1 MQFEVRALSP
11 DNRLQTLTVDAVDA
25 LAARRD
31 VEARKFAVV
40 TLHAARAG
48 VRTARRGGFS
58 LVMFSQ
64 ELLALLEAGLSLV
77 EALEGLV
84 EKETNPVS
92 RGIMEGLIARIREGA
107 RLSDAVAA
115 QAGFFPPLFVGIVRA
130 AERTSDLP
138 QALRRYIDY
147 QTRLDMV
154 RSRIV
159 SATIYPAV
167 LFSVGGLVGLFL
179 MTYVVPRFAA
189 VYKDSGRDMPFM
201 SRLLLGWGEFLG
213 QHPLLVGATV
223 AALVAAL
230 VWFVRRNAREGR
242 WAQLA
247 RRLPGISERAR
258 ILELSRLY
266 LTLGML
272 LDGGIPIVAAMEMVE
287 GALSPETCQRLRRA
301 GADVAHGE
309 PLSEAFERH
318 ALSTPIALR
327 MLRVGERS
335 GQLGAMLMRSAN
347 FYEGESARWIERFSK
362 VFEPALMAL
371 IGGVIGVIIVLLY
384 MPIFDLAGS
393 LQ

>member
-11 DNRLQTLTVDAVDA
+11 DNRVQTLMVEAADAVS
-25 LAARRD
+25 ARKN
-31 VEARKFAVV
+31 VEARHLTVV
-40 TLHAARAG
+40 SLQSKKGARRS
-48 VRTARRGGFS
+48 VSRGGFS

-64 ELLALLEAGLSLV
+64 ELLSLLDAGLSLV
-77 EALEGLV
+77 EALEGLI
-84 EKETNPVS
+84 EKETAPAS
-92 RGIMEGLIARIREGA
+92 RGVMDGLITRIREGA
-107 RLSDAVAA
+107 RLSDAVSA
-115 QAGFFPPLFVGIVRA
+115 QPEYFPPLYVGIVRA
-130 AERTSDLP
+130 AERTSDLG

-154 RSRIV
+154 RSKIV

-167 LFSVGGLVGLFL
+167 LFIVGGLVGLFL

-201 SRLLLGWGEFLG
+201 SKLLLSWGELLG
-213 QHPLLVGATV
+213 QHTVVVLL
-223 AALVAAL
+223 ALVAAISGI
-230 VWFVRRNAREGR
+230 VWLVRRNSREGR
-242 WAQLA
+242 WAQMA
-247 RRLPGISERAR
+247 KRIPGIGERAR

-272 LDGGIPIVAAMEMVE
+272 LDGGIPIVMAMGMVE
-287 GALSPETCQRLRRA
+287 SSVSLETRTHLRLA
-301 GADVAHGE
+301 CADISNGE
-309 PLSEAFERH
+309 PLSHAFERH
-318 ALSTPIALR
+318 ELTTPIALR

-335 GQLGAMLMRSAN
+335 GQLGAMLIRSAN

>member
-11 DNRLQTLTVDAVDA
+11 DNRLQTLLVEAVDA
-25 LAARRD
+25 LAARKS
-31 VEARKFAVV
+31 VEAKNLRIV
-40 TLHAARAG
+40 TVRSRGHARSGGARG
-48 VRTARRGGFS
+48 NFS

-64 ELLALLEAGLSLV
+64 ELLSLLEAGLSLV
-77 EALEGLV
+77 EALEGLI
-84 EKETNPVS
+84 EKETTPVS
-92 RGIMEGLIARIREGA
+92 RSVMEALNARIREGSK
-107 RLSDAVAA
+107 LSDAVAA
-115 QAGFFPPLFVGIVRA
+115 QPEFFPPLFIGIVRA
-130 AERTSDLP
+130 AERTSDLA

-154 RSRIV
+154 RSKII

-179 MTYVVPRFAA
+179 MTYVVPKFAA
-189 VYKDSGRDMPFM
+189 VYKDSGREMPLM
-201 SRLLLGWGEFLG
+201 SRLLLSWGELLG
-213 QHPLLVGATV
+213 QHTLLVGIV
-223 AALVAAL
+223 MLGVVSGL
-230 VWFVRRNAREGR
+230 VWMVRRNSREGR

-247 RRLPGISERAR
+247 KKIPGIGERAR

-272 LDGGIPIVAAMEMVE
+272 LDGGIPIVMAMEMVE
-287 GALSPETCQRLRRA
+287 TSVSAETRFKLKGACAQISSGESLSQ
-301 GADVAHGE
+301 
-309 PLSEAFERH
+309 AFEQH
-318 ALSTPIALR
+318 DLSTPIALR

-362 VFEPALMAL
+362 VFEPALMAM

>member
-1 MQFEVRALSP
+1 MQFEVRALTTENS
-11 DNRLQTLTVDAVDA
+11 LQTLLIEAADIP
-25 LAARRD
+25 AARKS
-31 VEARKFAVV
+31 VEEKHLKVV
-40 TLHAARAG
+40 SLKEHGG
-48 VRTARRGGFS
+48 VRGRSRRGSFS

-77 EALEGLV
+77 EALEGLI
-84 EKETNPVS
+84 EKESAPVS
-92 RGIMEGLIARIREGA
+92 RAVMEALISRIREGS
-107 RLSDAVAA
+107 RLSDSVSM
-115 QAGFFPPLFVGIVRA
+115 QPEYFPPLFIGIVRA

-154 RSRIV
+154 RGKII

-167 LFSVGGLVGLFL
+167 LFTVGGLVGLFL

-189 VYKDSGRDMPFM
+189 VYKDSGRDMPWM
-201 SRLLLGWGEFLG
+201 SRLLLSWGNLLG
-213 QHPLLVGATV
+213 QHTLLVVLSAILFV
-223 AALVAAL
+223 AAA
-230 VWFVRRNAREGR
+230 VWYVRRNSRQGR

-247 RRLPGISERAR
+247 KRIPGIGERAR

-266 LTLGML
+266 MTLGML
-272 LDGGIPIVAAMEMVE
+272 LEGGIPIVMALEMVE
-287 GALSPETCQRLRRA
+287 TSVSAETRLKLSRA
-301 GADVAHGE
+301 RAEISNGE
-309 PLSEAFERH
+309 PVSHAFELH
-318 ALSTPIALR
+318 ALTTPIALR

-335 GQLGAMLMRSAN
+335 GQLGGMLTKSAQ

-362 VFEPALMAL
+362 VFEPVLMAL
-371 IGGVIGVIIVLLY
+371 IGIVIGVIIVLLY